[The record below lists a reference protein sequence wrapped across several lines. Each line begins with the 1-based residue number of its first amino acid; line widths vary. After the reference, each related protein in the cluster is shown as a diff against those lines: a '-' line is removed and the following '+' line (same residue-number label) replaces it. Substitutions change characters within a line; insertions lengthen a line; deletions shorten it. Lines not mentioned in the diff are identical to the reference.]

1 MTTLLQL
8 FQNLPLQLNNQELL
22 IRDASIQFNIT
33 GEDAGDWF
41 LRIHNGQSTIEQGC
55 AREPDLSISC
65 SLKDL
70 ISLTKGEMDPSRAFM
85 LGNLTIQGDKTIALQ
100 LLRLLQH
107 NRN

>member
-1 MTTLLQL
+1 VTTLLEL
-8 FQNLPLQLNNQELL
+8 FQNLPLQLNNQELV

-41 LRIHNGQSTIEQGC
+41 LRIHNGRSTIEQGC
-55 AREPDLSISC
+55 TGEPDLSISC

-70 ISLTKGEMDPSRAFM
+70 ILLTKGEMDPSRAFM
-85 LGNLTIQGDKTIALQ
+85 LGKLTIQGDKTIAQQ
-100 LLRLLQH
+100 LLAQLKS